1 MNRKAERLARK
12 YARAFLN
19 LYINKLT
26 QNQYEAFLNVH
37 DILVQQKKVL
47 FFLGLAMIP
56 DELKHQALEKLFI
69 PFDCGA
75 QFHRLVLLLLESQR
89 IHLLPLV
96 LNGIIQGYREAHG
109 IVHVFAATSHT
120 LTDTQVQALGAFFKE
135 LLNAQRAAH
144 TRQVTTVQFET
155 KVTPQLIAGLKVQGD
170 NFLWEYSIDKQ
181 LREIEQ
187 LLSSKGYSWK

>member
-19 LYINKLT
+19 LYISKLT
-26 QNQYEAFLNVH
+26 EKQYEAFLNVH
-37 DILVQQKKVL
+37 DILAQQKKVL

-56 DELKHQALEKLFI
+56 DELKHQALEKLFA
-69 PFDCGA
+69 PFDCGT

-109 IVHVFAATSHT
+109 IVHVLAATSHS
-120 LTDTQVQALGAFFKE
+120 LKVAQVQALGAFFKE
-135 LLNAQRAAH
+135 LLKAQGPAY
-144 TRQVTTVQFET
+144 TKQVTTVQLET
-155 KVTPQLIAGLKVQGD
+155 KVTPQLIAGLKIQGA

-181 LREIEQ
+181 LRQIEQ
-187 LLSSKGYSWK
+187 SLSNKGYSWK